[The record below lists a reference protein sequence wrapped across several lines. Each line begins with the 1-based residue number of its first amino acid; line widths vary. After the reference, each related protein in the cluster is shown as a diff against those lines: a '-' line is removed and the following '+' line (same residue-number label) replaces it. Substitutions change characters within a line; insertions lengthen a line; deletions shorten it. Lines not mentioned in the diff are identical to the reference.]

1 MKYIFKIVMLGDSG
15 VGKSTLADRV
25 ACIDPNNFIIHGGQP
40 TIGVDFK
47 TIEYTRQEYKTKLII
62 FDLAGQ
68 ERFKTITISYFKNTH
83 GALICFDLTN
93 RNSFQNV
100 RNWLEELNIYTND
113 VVKIMVGLKQDL
125 STERQVSTE
134 EVIEFANQF
143 NLKYIE
149 ASSKTGLNVDEMF
162 HQLSDEI
169 YNNLKTQNR
178 LISTDDIVKLNKPL
192 PKKNN
197 CCGI

>member
-1 MKYIFKIVMLGDSG
+1 MKHIFKIVMLGDSG
-15 VGKSTLADRV
+15 VGKSTLSDRV

-47 TIEYTRQEYKTKLII
+47 TIEYTRQDYKTKLII

-68 ERFKTITISYFKNTH
+68 ERFKTITISYFKHAH

-100 RNWLEELNIYTND
+100 KNWLEELDTYTND
-113 VVKIMVGLKQDL
+113 VVKILVGLKQDIVKD
-125 STERQVSTE
+125 RQVSTAE
-134 EVIEFANQF
+134 AHEFANNF
-143 NLKYIE
+143 NLKYVE

-162 HQLSDEI
+162 HQLSDDI
-169 YNNLKTQNR
+169 YNNLKSQNK
-178 LISTDDIVKLNKPL
+178 LISDDDIIKLNKPI
-192 PKKNN
+192 PKKKY